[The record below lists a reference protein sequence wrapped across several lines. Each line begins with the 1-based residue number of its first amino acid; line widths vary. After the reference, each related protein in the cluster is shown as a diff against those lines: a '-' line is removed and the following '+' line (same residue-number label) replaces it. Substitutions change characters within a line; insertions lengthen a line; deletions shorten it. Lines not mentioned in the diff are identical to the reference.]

1 MLIEFG
7 QGVDVNAIDTLPFEV
22 FQDRPL
28 VEHTWLISL
37 SLSLMQEPDLP
48 MPMEP
53 EIAKTLGA
61 PAEEKA

>member
-1 MLIEFG
+1 M
-7 QGVDVNAIDTLPFEV
+7 VD
-22 FQDRPL
+22 
-28 VEHTWLISL
+28 L